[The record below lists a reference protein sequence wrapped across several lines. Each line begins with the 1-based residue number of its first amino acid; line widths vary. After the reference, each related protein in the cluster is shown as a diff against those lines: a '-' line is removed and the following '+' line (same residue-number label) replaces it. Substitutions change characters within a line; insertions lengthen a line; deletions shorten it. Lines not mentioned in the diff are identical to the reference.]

1 MDDLLKL
8 LSQKENF
15 KVLITYLI
23 SDLSNCGLILTK
35 WLSNSRGTINSLS
48 LSELFT
54 KLVNLDLS
62 LQPVERVLVM
72 SWNNEHDTFAFRSI
86 KKGLPINKRGI
97 LSYVSTSE

>member
-8 LSQKENF
+8 LSKKENF

-23 SDLSNCGLILTK
+23 SALGNCGLILTK
-35 WLSNSRGTINSLS
+35 WLSNSRSTINSLS
-48 LSELFT
+48 LSELST